1 MPAHGM
7 VQKEELKGCFLTPV
21 LQRVHTIFLSN
32 YNVALC
38 YNHGEKSW
46 AKFAFVELFLIYF
59 IFTSIPYPH
68 HT

>member
-1 MPAHGM
+1 MRAQGM

-21 LQRVHTIFLSN
+21 FSELTLFFSN

-46 AKFAFVELFLIYF
+46 VKFAFVELFLIYF
-59 IFTSIPYPH
+59 IFTPIPYPH